1 MTRHK
6 SNLRKSNLAE
16 ELSLPE
22 QPDQLPL
29 IAVVGRP
36 NAGKSTLFNRL
47 SPQRKAVVDN
57 TPGVTRDR
65 NFARSQ
71 WRDQA
76 FILVDT
82 GGIDPSENE
91 GVVGRVQE
99 QTQLAIAE
107 ADAII
112 FLFDGREGL
121 NPADTQ
127 AVDLLRRS
135 EKPVFFAVNK
145 IDGPKQAAHITD
157 FYALGIEPL
166 YAISAAHGLGVSELF
181 DTIIEWWRDTLVR
194 SDHPAQIVSPDD
206 ERSGEAHSSQPV
218 LPVAI
223 IGRPNVGKSSLLNRL
238 VGFERSIVDATPGTT
253 RDAIDS
259 QLEWNGRVI
268 RLVDTAGIRR
278 RPRIYE
284 KIEQA
289 SVFIAL
295 RAIERAE
302 VCLVVIDAIE
312 GMTDQEAR
320 LIHYAW
326 DRGRGVLLVVNKWDA
341 VPTEGKNITLYE
353 KALRK
358 QFAATLHVPMVFVSA
373 LTGARTATV
382 LPALEQLAQAH
393 ALQLP
398 TVQLNRYLK
407 EWTERTP
414 PPTYKGRT
422 PRFYYVSQV
431 STKPPVIAIYSSAP
445 QGVTKGYARYLENQ
459 LRQTFALTG
468 TPLRLSFRSR
478 RKDRAAAE
486 ERSSAKAHQQK
497 RPRQAAPLRGKKKR
511 G

>member
-1 MTRHK
+1 MAR
-6 SNLRKSNLAE
+6 RKSNPAE
-16 ELSLPE
+16 ELSRPE
-22 QPDQLPL
+22 QPGQLPL
-29 IAVVGRP
+29 IAIVGRP
-36 NAGKSTLFNRL
+36 NAGKSTFFNRL

-71 WRDQA
+71 WYGQA

-91 GVVGRVQE
+91 GIVSRVQE

-135 EKPVFFAVNK
+135 KKPVFFAVNK

-166 YAISAAHGLGVSELF
+166 YAISAAHGLGVSELLEAVL
-181 DTIIEWWRDTLVR
+181 EWWQET
-194 SDHPAQIVSPDD
+194 SAQSAQSAWIETENAP
-206 ERSGEAHSSQPV
+206 ENHSSQPA

-259 QLEWNGRVI
+259 LIEWNGRAI

-295 RAIERAE
+295 RAIERAR
-302 VCLVVIDAIE
+302 VCVVVIDAVE

-341 VPTEGKNITLYE
+341 VPPGGKNISFYE
-353 KALRK
+353 KALRR
-358 QFAATLHVPMVFVSA
+358 QSAATLHLPIVFVSA
-373 LTGARTATV
+373 LTGARVPTV

-398 TVQLNRYLK
+398 TVQLNRCLK

-414 PPTYKGRT
+414 PPAYKGRT

-459 LRQTFALTG
+459 FRQTFELTG

-478 RKDRAAAE
+478 RKDRPAAE
-486 ERSSAKAHQQK
+486 ERHAAKT
-497 RPRQAAPLRGKKKR
+497 RQPKKTRHTALLRGKKKR